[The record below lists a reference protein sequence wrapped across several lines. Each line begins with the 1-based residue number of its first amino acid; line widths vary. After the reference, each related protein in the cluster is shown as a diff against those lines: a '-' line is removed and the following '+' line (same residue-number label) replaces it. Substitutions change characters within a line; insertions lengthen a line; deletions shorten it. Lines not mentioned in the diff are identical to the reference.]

1 MYNVTIT
8 TTGIFNEIRPSL
20 FPLVEGKEG
29 ITFMNALEYS
39 TDDILPFEEGDDITD
54 NGPEIEL
61 EHERIRAFIIA
72 LCAEHGKPY
81 NELRDEFVKALPEFM
96 LDGTY
101 KGEELLSTK
110 RRGSYN
116 VHALYKSE
124 RGRDLLFQR
133 NYGDTNGLFFLSDHM
148 VGYLIESLYGRS
160 GIFGMAAG
168 AQRITTPLRC
178 YTIHQAI
185 NRIDRYYLPELIA
198 VQALDNTYSMDK
210 SNRSE
215 FLLIADA
222 LGAYMVQTMHGQT
235 ESEQLDT
242 LSKDPF
248 FRKICEPVHRFY
260 RNLTNDAIISVYDES
275 NDWADSL
282 LHDYIYN
289 LYDRFSE
296 GLDYWEEKN
305 EGVLGYVRYRILS
318 PLADDLV
325 RELSQEKLR
334 VDLYPS
340 FDKARAYFDFLVPY
354 TSHAKNMLIKIG
366 VKEDD
371 DCQNDMTDDG
381 NTCGGL
387 LSRVESLPHEGVQ
400 LTVLERIYCLLDACY
415 EAIRRYQNYEAL
427 VPIVDTLD
435 ATIGEVDIESPNSW
449 QAEYVQRVSRL
460 SKWYRMLGN
469 AFTGNNIYWNL
480 LQDLITAQEQA
491 PLVHEPYFNNYV
503 CDVSCQDNVFN
514 LECLRYLLLHHDI
527 ETDNRE
533 SYEHRVQA
541 IDHPY
546 FKMPF
551 KAYGQIHDLLDL
563 DTELNS
569 NDIVYFL
576 VLLKAI
582 HRFYLDQ
589 LDQNLW
595 KELIQLWSMYGKR
608 QFQDYYAEWLCAKYM
623 VALAVHMGDREQA
636 ELIKQNLAIT
646 FDEPIHRRN
655 YSSAYQWSPLA
666 FYTMAQIDEALGNL
680 DLAKDNY
687 DKAYVTHAY
696 TQACWAYYKS
706 KCASLWNVNQLSTAE
721 TKSAETVTKPIE
733 LERKP
738 TTTVMKSTTS
748 EIRTTVTEISLV
760 VAEIKPDFEAVIQEN
775 KGKFFTMDEYKEYF
789 NAHMMYLYR

>member
-8 TTGIFNEIRPSL
+8 TTGIFDEIRPSL
-20 FPLVEGKEG
+20 FPPIEGKEG
-29 ITFMNALEYS
+29 ITFINALEYS

-61 EHERIRAFIIA
+61 EHERIRTFVAA
-72 LCAEHGKPY
+72 LCAEHSKPY

-110 RRGSYN
+110 RKGSYN

-133 NYGDTNGLFFLSDHM
+133 NYGDTNGLLYLSDHM

-185 NRIDRYYLPELIA
+185 NRVDKYYLPELIA
-198 VQALDNTYSMDK
+198 VQALDNTYSMDE

-275 NDWADSL
+275 NDWTDSL

-296 GLDYWEEKN
+296 GLDYWEEGN

-334 VDLYPS
+334 IDLYPG

-371 DCQNDMTDDG
+371 DCQNDMTDDE
-381 NTCGGL
+381 NICEGL
-387 LSRVESLPHEGVQ
+387 LPPVDLLSHESAK

-415 EAIRRYQNYEAL
+415 EAVRRYQNYKDLES
-427 VPIVDTLD
+427 IVDTLD
-435 ATIGEVDIESPNSW
+435 AAIGEVDIESSDSW

-460 SKWYRMLGN
+460 SKWYRMLGH
-469 AFTGNNIYWNL
+469 AFTGNNAYRNL
-480 LQDLITAQEQA
+480 LEELITAQEQT
-491 PLVHEPYFNNYV
+491 PLVHEPYFNNYI

-514 LECLRYLLLHHDI
+514 LECLQYLLLHHDI
-527 ETDNRE
+527 ETGNRE
-533 SYEHRVQA
+533 SYEYHVQS

-551 KAYGQIHDLLDL
+551 KAYGQIHNLLDIE
-563 DTELNS
+563 TELNS

-582 HRFYLDQ
+582 HRFYLDR

-595 KELIQLWSMYGKR
+595 QELLRLWSMYGKR
-608 QFQDYYAEWLCAKYM
+608 NFQDYYAECLCAKYM
-623 VALAVHMGDREQA
+623 TVLAMYMGDRAAA
-636 ELIKQNLAIT
+636 ERIKQELYTRFERARHWREPVPSDYSWST
-646 FDEPIHRRN
+646 F
-655 YSSAYQWSPLA
+655 A
-666 FYTMAQIDEALGNL
+666 FYTMAQIDEALGHL
-680 DLAKDNY
+680 DSAQDNY
-687 DKAYVTHAY
+687 DKAYVTYAY
-696 TQACWAYYKS
+696 TQAGWSYYES
-706 KCASLWNVNQLSTAE
+706 KCNSLWNGSKSSTAG
-721 TKSAETVTKPIE
+721 TKPTAASIQ
-733 LERKP
+733 P
-738 TTTVMKSTTS
+738 
-748 EIRTTVTEISLV
+748 V
-760 VAEIKPDFEAVIQEN
+760 VAVTKPDFETVIQEY
-775 KGKFFTMDEYKEYF
+775 KGKFSTIGEYKEF
-789 NAHMMYLYR
+789 FHTHMMYLYM

>member
-8 TTGIFNEIRPSL
+8 TTGIFDEIRPSL
-20 FPLVEGKEG
+20 FPPIEGKEG

-61 EHERIRAFIIA
+61 EHERIRAFVAA

-110 RRGSYN
+110 RKGGYN

-133 NYGDTNGLFFLSDHM
+133 NYGDTNGLLYLSDHM

-168 AQRITTPLRC
+168 AQRITTPLQC

-185 NRIDRYYLPELIA
+185 NRVDKYYLPELIA
-198 VQALDNTYSMDK
+198 VQALDNTYSMDE

-275 NDWADSL
+275 NDWTDSL

-296 GLDYWEEKN
+296 GLDYWEEGN

-318 PLADDLV
+318 PLADDLI

-334 VDLYPS
+334 IDLYPG

-371 DCQNDMTDDG
+371 DCQNDMTDDE
-381 NTCGGL
+381 NICEGL
-387 LSRVESLPHEGVQ
+387 LPPVDLLSHERTQ

-415 EAIRRYQNYEAL
+415 EAVRRYQNYESL
-427 VPIVDTLD
+427 VSIVDTLD
-435 ATIGEVDIESPNSW
+435 AAIGEVDVESLDSW

-460 SKWYRMLGN
+460 SKWYCMLGH
-469 AFTGNNIYWNL
+469 AFTGNDTYRNL
-480 LQDLITAQEQA
+480 LEELIAAQEQT
-491 PLVHEPYFNNYV
+491 PLVHEPYFNNYI

-514 LECLRYLLLHHDI
+514 LECLQYLLLHHDI
-527 ETDNRE
+527 ETGNRE
-533 SYEHRVQA
+533 SYEHHVQS

-546 FKMPF
+546 FKVPF
-551 KAYGQIHDLLDL
+551 EAYGQIHNLLDIE
-563 DTELNS
+563 TELNS

-582 HRFYLDQ
+582 HRFYLKQ

-595 KELIQLWSMYGKR
+595 KELLQLWSMYGKR
-608 QFQDYYAEWLCAKYM
+608 NFQDYYAECLCAKYM
-623 VALAVHMGDREQA
+623 TVLAMYMGDRVAA
-636 ELIKQNLAIT
+636 ERIKQELYTSFERARHWHEPVPSDYSWST
-646 FDEPIHRRN
+646 F
-655 YSSAYQWSPLA
+655 A
-666 FYTMAQIDEALGNL
+666 FYTMAKIDEALGHL
-680 DLAKDNY
+680 DSAQDNY
-687 DKAYVTHAY
+687 DKAYVTYAY
-696 TQACWAYYKS
+696 TQAGWSYYES
-706 KCASLWNVNQLSTAE
+706 KCNSLWNGSKSSTAG
-721 TKSAETVTKPIE
+721 TKPTAASIQ
-733 LERKP
+733 P
-738 TTTVMKSTTS
+738 
-748 EIRTTVTEISLV
+748 V
-760 VAEIKPDFEAVIQEN
+760 VAVTKPDFETVIQEN
-775 KGKFFTMDEYKEYF
+775 KGKFSTVDEYKAYF
-789 NAHMMYLYR
+789 DVHMMYLYK

>member
-8 TTGIFNEIRPSL
+8 TTGIFDEIRPSL

-29 ITFMNALEYS
+29 ITFINALEYS

-61 EHERIRAFIIA
+61 EHERIRSFVAA

-81 NELRDEFVKALPEFM
+81 NELRDEFVKALPEFI

-110 RRGSYN
+110 RRGRYN

-133 NYGDTNGLFFLSDHM
+133 NYGDTNGLLFLSDHM

-185 NRIDRYYLPELIA
+185 NRVDRYYLPELIA
-198 VQALDNTYSMDK
+198 VQALDNTYSMDE

-222 LGAYMVQTMHGQT
+222 LGAYMVQAMHGQT

-248 FRKICEPVHRFY
+248 FRKVCEPVHRFY

-275 NDWADSL
+275 NDWTDCL

-296 GLDYWEEKN
+296 GIDYWEEEN
-305 EGVLGYVRYRILS
+305 EGVLGYVRHRILS
-318 PLADDLV
+318 PLADDLI

-334 VDLYPS
+334 VDLYPGL
-340 FDKARAYFDFLVPY
+340 DKSTEYFDFLVPY

-371 DCQNDMTDDG
+371 DYQNDMTDDE
-381 NTCGGL
+381 NICEGL
-387 LSRVESLPHEGVQ
+387 LSHVESLSHKDVQ

-415 EAIRRYQNYEAL
+415 EAVRRYQNYEVL
-427 VPIVDTLD
+427 VSIVDALD
-435 ATIGEVDIESPNSW
+435 AAIGEVDIESPDSW

-460 SKWYRMLGN
+460 SKWYRMLGH
-469 AFTGNNIYWNL
+469 AFTGNNAYRNL
-480 LQDLITAQEQA
+480 LEELIAAQEQT
-491 PLVHEPYFNNYV
+491 PLVHEPYFNNYI

-514 LECLRYLLLHHDI
+514 LECLQYLLLHHDI
-527 ETDNRE
+527 EIGDCE
-533 SYEHRVQA
+533 SFNQRIQS

-551 KAYGQIHDLLDL
+551 KAYGQIHNLLDIE
-563 DTELNS
+563 TKLNS

-576 VLLKAI
+576 VLLKSI

-589 LDQNLW
+589 LDRNLW
-595 KELIQLWSMYGKR
+595 NELLRLWSMYGKR
-608 QFQDYYAEWLCAKYM
+608 NFQDYYAECLCAKYM
-623 VALAVHMGDREQA
+623 AVLAMYMGDRAVA
-636 ELIKQNLAIT
+636 ERIKQDLHTSFERARHWRETVPSDYSWST
-646 FDEPIHRRN
+646 F
-655 YSSAYQWSPLA
+655 A
-666 FYTMAQIDEALGNL
+666 FYMMAQIDEALGHL
-680 DLAKDNY
+680 DSAQEYY
-687 DKAYVTHAY
+687 DKAYVTHTY
-696 TQACWAYYKS
+696 TQACWAYYES
-706 KCASLWNVNQLSTAE
+706 KCNSLWNGTQSSITE
-721 TKSAETVTKPIE
+721 TKLTAASSQPVVVVTKPN
-733 LERKP
+733 
-738 TTTVMKSTTS
+738 
-748 EIRTTVTEISLV
+748 
-760 VAEIKPDFEAVIQEN
+760 FESVIQEN
-775 KGKFFTMDEYKEYF
+775 KGAFSTIGEYKEF
-789 NAHMMYLYR
+789 FHTHMIYLYM

>member
-8 TTGIFNEIRPSL
+8 TTGIFDEIRPSL
-20 FPLVEGKEG
+20 FPPIEGKEG

-61 EHERIRAFIIA
+61 EHERIRAFVAA

-96 LDGTY
+96 LEGTY

-110 RRGSYN
+110 RKGGYN

-133 NYGDTNGLFFLSDHM
+133 NYGDTNGLLYLSDHM

-168 AQRITTPLRC
+168 AQRIITPLRC

-185 NRIDRYYLPELIA
+185 NRVDKYYLPELIA
-198 VQALDNTYSMDK
+198 VQALDNTYSMDE

-275 NDWADSL
+275 NDWTDSL

-296 GLDYWEEKN
+296 GLDYWEEGN

-334 VDLYPS
+334 IDLYPG

-371 DCQNDMTDDG
+371 DCQNDMTDDE
-381 NTCGGL
+381 NICEGL
-387 LSRVESLPHEGVQ
+387 LPPVDLLSHESAK

-415 EAIRRYQNYEAL
+415 EAVRRYQNYKDLES
-427 VPIVDTLD
+427 IVDTLD
-435 ATIGEVDIESPNSW
+435 AAIGEVDIESSDSW

-460 SKWYRMLGN
+460 SKWYRMLGH
-469 AFTGNNIYWNL
+469 AFTGNNAYRNL
-480 LQDLITAQEQA
+480 LEELITAQEQT
-491 PLVHEPYFNNYV
+491 PLVHEPYFNNYI

-514 LECLRYLLLHHDI
+514 LECLQYLLLHHDI
-527 ETDNRE
+527 ETGNCE
-533 SYEHRVQA
+533 SYEYYVQS
-541 IDHPY
+541 INHPY

-551 KAYGQIHDLLDL
+551 KAYGQIHNLLDIE
-563 DTELNS
+563 TELNS

-589 LDQNLW
+589 LDHNLW
-595 KELIQLWSMYGKR
+595 QELLRLWSMYGKR
-608 QFQDYYAEWLCAKYM
+608 NFQDYYAECLCAKYM
-623 VALAVHMGDREQA
+623 TVLAMYMGDRAAA
-636 ELIKQNLAIT
+636 ERIKQELYTRFERTSHWREPVPSEYSWST
-646 FDEPIHRRN
+646 F
-655 YSSAYQWSPLA
+655 A

-680 DLAKDNY
+680 DSAQDNY

-696 TQACWAYYKS
+696 TQAGWSYYES
-706 KCASLWNVNQLSTAE
+706 KCNSLWNGSKSSTAG
-721 TKSAETVTKPIE
+721 TKPTAASIQ
-733 LERKP
+733 P
-738 TTTVMKSTTS
+738 
-748 EIRTTVTEISLV
+748 V
-760 VAEIKPDFEAVIQEN
+760 VAVTKPDFETVIQEN
-775 KGKFFTMDEYKEYF
+775 KGKFSTIGEYKEF
-789 NAHMMYLYR
+789 FHTHMIYLYM

>member
-8 TTGIFNEIRPSL
+8 TTGIFDEIRPSL
-20 FPLVEGKEG
+20 FPPIEGKEG

-61 EHERIRAFIIA
+61 EHERIRAFVAA

-110 RRGSYN
+110 RKGGYN

-133 NYGDTNGLFFLSDHM
+133 NYGDTNGLLYLSDHM

-185 NRIDRYYLPELIA
+185 NRVDKYYLPELIA
-198 VQALDNTYSMDK
+198 VQALDNTYSMDE

-235 ESEQLDT
+235 ESEQLNT

-275 NDWADSL
+275 NDWTDSL

-296 GLDYWEEKN
+296 GLDYWEEGN

-318 PLADDLV
+318 PLADDLI

-334 VDLYPS
+334 IDLYPG

-371 DCQNDMTDDG
+371 DCQNDMTDDE
-381 NTCGGL
+381 NICEGL
-387 LSRVESLPHEGVQ
+387 LPSVDLLSHESAQ
-400 LTVLERIYCLLDACY
+400 LTVLERIYFLLDACY
-415 EAIRRYQNYEAL
+415 EAVRRYQNYKAL
-427 VPIVDTLD
+427 ESIVDTLD
-435 ATIGEVDIESPNSW
+435 AAIGEVDIESSDSW

-460 SKWYRMLGN
+460 SKWYRMLGH
-469 AFTGNNIYWNL
+469 AFTGNNAYRNL
-480 LQDLITAQEQA
+480 LEELITAQEQT
-491 PLVHEPYFNNYV
+491 PLVHEPYFNNYI

-527 ETDNRE
+527 ETGNRE
-533 SYEHRVQA
+533 SYEYHVQS

-551 KAYGQIHDLLDL
+551 KAYGQIHNLLDIE
-563 DTELNS
+563 TELNS

-582 HRFYLDQ
+582 HRFYLDR
-589 LDQNLW
+589 LDHNLW
-595 KELIQLWSMYGKR
+595 QELLRLWSMYGKR
-608 QFQDYYAEWLCAKYM
+608 NFQDYYAECLCAKYM
-623 VALAVHMGDREQA
+623 TVLAMYMGDRAAA
-636 ELIKQNLAIT
+636 ERIKQELYTSFERARHWREPVPSDYSWST
-646 FDEPIHRRN
+646 F
-655 YSSAYQWSPLA
+655 A
-666 FYTMAQIDEALGNL
+666 FYTMAQIDETLGHL
-680 DLAKDNY
+680 DSAQDNY
-687 DKAYVTHAY
+687 DKAYVIYAY
-696 TQACWAYYKS
+696 TQAAWSYYES
-706 KCASLWNVNQLSTAE
+706 KCNSLWNGSKSSTAG
-721 TKSAETVTKPIE
+721 TKPTAASIQ
-733 LERKP
+733 P
-738 TTTVMKSTTS
+738 
-748 EIRTTVTEISLV
+748 V
-760 VAEIKPDFEAVIQEN
+760 VAVTKPDFEAVIQEN
-775 KGKFFTMDEYKEYF
+775 KGKFSTIGEYKEF
-789 NAHMMYLYR
+789 FHTHMMYLYM

>member
-1 MYNVTIT
+1 
-8 TTGIFNEIRPSL
+8 
-20 FPLVEGKEG
+20 
-29 ITFMNALEYS
+29 
-39 TDDILPFEEGDDITD
+39 
-54 NGPEIEL
+54 
-61 EHERIRAFIIA
+61 
-72 LCAEHGKPY
+72 
-81 NELRDEFVKALPEFM
+81 
-96 LDGTY
+96 
-101 KGEELLSTK
+101 
-110 RRGSYN
+110 
-116 VHALYKSE
+116 
-124 RGRDLLFQR
+124 
-133 NYGDTNGLFFLSDHM
+133 M

-533 SYEHRVQA
+533 SYEHRIQA

-595 KELIQLWSMYGKR
+595 KELIQLWSMYVNEISKTIMQNAYVLSIWLCSLYIWGIEKR
-608 QFQDYYAEWLCAKYM
+608 Q
-623 VALAVHMGDREQA
+623 H
-636 ELIKQNLAIT
+636 T
-646 FDEPIHRRN
+646 
-655 YSSAYQWSPLA
+655 SSR
-666 FYTMAQIDEALGNL
+666 I
-680 DLAKDNY
+680 
-687 DKAYVTHAY
+687 Y
-696 TQACWAYYKS
+696 TQALRGQDIGMSPHQVIMDGLPLHSIRWLKS
-706 KCASLWNVNQLSTAE
+706 
-721 TKSAETVTKPIE
+721 TKP
-733 LERKP
+733 
-738 TTTVMKSTTS
+738 
-748 EIRTTVTEISLV
+748 LV
-760 VAEIKPDFEAVIQEN
+760 I
-775 KGKFFTMDEYKEYF
+775 
-789 NAHMMYLYR
+789 

>member
-8 TTGIFNEIRPSL
+8 TTGIFDEIRPSL

-29 ITFMNALEYS
+29 ITFINALEYS

-54 NGPEIEL
+54 NGSEIEL
-61 EHERIRAFIIA
+61 EHERIRSFVAA

-133 NYGDTNGLFFLSDHM
+133 NYADTNGLLYLSDHM

-185 NRIDRYYLPELIA
+185 NRVDRYYLPELIA
-198 VQALDNTYSMDK
+198 VQALDNTYSMDE

-222 LGAYMVQTMHGQT
+222 LGAYMVQAMHGQT

-248 FRKICEPVHRFY
+248 FRKVCEPVHRFY

-275 NDWADSL
+275 NDWTDSL

-296 GLDYWEEKN
+296 GIDYWEEGN
-305 EGVLGYVRYRILS
+305 EGVLGYVRHRILS
-318 PLADDLV
+318 PLADDLI

-334 VDLYPS
+334 VDLYPG

-371 DCQNDMTDDG
+371 DCQNDMTDDE
-381 NTCGGL
+381 NICEGL
-387 LSRVESLPHEGVQ
+387 LSPVDLLSHESAK

-415 EAIRRYQNYEAL
+415 EAVRRYQNYEVL
-427 VPIVDTLD
+427 VSIVDALD
-435 ATIGEVDIESPNSW
+435 AAIGEVDIESPDSW

-460 SKWYRMLGN
+460 SKWYRMLGH
-469 AFTGNNIYWNL
+469 AFTGNNVYRNL
-480 LQDLITAQEQA
+480 LEELIAAQEQT
-491 PLVHEPYFNNYV
+491 PLVHEPYFNNYI

-514 LECLRYLLLHHDI
+514 LECLQYLLLHHDI
-527 ETDNRE
+527 EIGDCE
-533 SYEHRVQA
+533 SFDQHIQS

-551 KAYGQIHDLLDL
+551 KAYGQIHNLLDIE
-563 DTELNS
+563 TKLNS
-569 NDIVYFL
+569 NDIIYFL
-576 VLLKAI
+576 VLLKSI

-589 LDQNLW
+589 LDRNLW
-595 KELIQLWSMYGKR
+595 NELLRLWSMYGKR
-608 QFQDYYAEWLCAKYM
+608 NFQDYYAECLCAKYM
-623 VALAVHMGDREQA
+623 AVLAMYMGDREVA
-636 ELIKQNLAIT
+636 ERIKQDLHTSFERARHWREPVPSDYSWST
-646 FDEPIHRRN
+646 F
-655 YSSAYQWSPLA
+655 A
-666 FYTMAQIDEALGNL
+666 FYTMAQIDEALGHL
-680 DLAKDNY
+680 DSAQEYY
-687 DKAYVTHAY
+687 DKAYVTQAY
-696 TQACWAYYKS
+696 TQACWAYYES
-706 KCASLWNVNQLSTAE
+706 KCNSLWNGTQSSITE
-721 TKSAETVTKPIE
+721 TKLTATNIQHIVAVT
-733 LERKP
+733 
-738 TTTVMKSTTS
+738 
-748 EIRTTVTEISLV
+748 
-760 VAEIKPDFEAVIQEN
+760 KPDFESIIKEN
-775 KGKFFTMDEYKEYF
+775 KGAFSSIGDYKEF
-789 NAHMMYLYR
+789 FHTHMICLYM

>member
-101 KGEELLSTK
+101 KGEELLSAK
-110 RRGSYN
+110 RRGRYN
-116 VHALYKSE
+116 VHALYKSA

-133 NYGDTNGLFFLSDHM
+133 NYGNTNGMLYLSDHM

-185 NRIDRYYLPELIA
+185 NRVDRYYLPELIA
-198 VQALDNTYSMDK
+198 VQALDNTYSMDE

-222 LGAYMVQTMHGQT
+222 LGAYMVQTMYGQT

-275 NDWADSL
+275 NDWIDIL

-334 VDLYPS
+334 VDLYPGL
-340 FDKARAYFDFLVPY
+340 DKARAYFNFLVPY

-435 ATIGEVDIESPNSW
+435 ATIGEVDIESPDSW
-449 QAEYVQRVSRL
+449 QAEYVQRVS
-460 SKWYRMLGN
+460 
-469 AFTGNNIYWNL
+469 
-480 LQDLITAQEQA
+480 
-491 PLVHEPYFNNYV
+491 
-503 CDVSCQDNVFN
+503 
-514 LECLRYLLLHHDI
+514 
-527 ETDNRE
+527 
-533 SYEHRVQA
+533 
-541 IDHPY
+541 
-546 FKMPF
+546 
-551 KAYGQIHDLLDL
+551 
-563 DTELNS
+563 
-569 NDIVYFL
+569 
-576 VLLKAI
+576 
-582 HRFYLDQ
+582 
-589 LDQNLW
+589 
-595 KELIQLWSMYGKR
+595 
-608 QFQDYYAEWLCAKYM
+608 
-623 VALAVHMGDREQA
+623 
-636 ELIKQNLAIT
+636 
-646 FDEPIHRRN
+646 
-655 YSSAYQWSPLA
+655 
-666 FYTMAQIDEALGNL
+666 
-680 DLAKDNY
+680 
-687 DKAYVTHAY
+687 
-696 TQACWAYYKS
+696 
-706 KCASLWNVNQLSTAE
+706 
-721 TKSAETVTKPIE
+721 
-733 LERKP
+733 
-738 TTTVMKSTTS
+738 
-748 EIRTTVTEISLV
+748 
-760 VAEIKPDFEAVIQEN
+760 
-775 KGKFFTMDEYKEYF
+775 
-789 NAHMMYLYR
+789 

>member
-61 EHERIRAFIIA
+61 EHERIRSFVAA

-110 RRGSYN
+110 RRGGYN

-133 NYGDTNGLFFLSDHM
+133 NYGDTNGLLYLSDHM

-185 NRIDRYYLPELIA
+185 NRVDRYYLPELIA
-198 VQALDNTYSMDK
+198 VQALDNTYSMDE

-296 GLDYWEEKN
+296 GLDYWEEGN

-318 PLADDLV
+318 PLADDLI

-334 VDLYPS
+334 IDLYPG

-354 TSHAKNMLIKIG
+354 TNHAKNMLIKIG

-371 DCQNDMTDDG
+371 DYQNDMTDDG
-381 NTCGGL
+381 NTCEGL
-387 LSRVESLPHEGVQ
+387 FSHVESLSHKGTQ
-400 LTVLERIYCLLDACY
+400 LTALERIYCLLDACY
-415 EAIRRYQNYEAL
+415 EAVRRYQNYKAL
-427 VPIVDTLD
+427 ESIVDTLD
-435 ATIGEVDIESPNSW
+435 ATIGEVDIESPDSW

-469 AFTGNNIYWNL
+469 AFTGNNTYWNL

-491 PLVHEPYFNNYV
+491 PLVHEPYFNNYI

-533 SYEHRVQA
+533 SYEHRVQP

-551 KAYGQIHDLLDL
+551 EAYGQIHDLLDL
-563 DTELNS
+563 ETELNS

-595 KELIQLWSMYGKR
+595 KELLQLWSMYDKR
-608 QFQDYYAEWLCAKYM
+608 NFQDYYAECLCAKYM
-623 VALAVHMGDREQA
+623 TYLAVYIGDREQA
-636 ELIKQNLAIT
+636 EHFKQDLHTSFERARHWHEPVPIDYGWST
-646 FDEPIHRRN
+646 F
-655 YSSAYQWSPLA
+655 A

-680 DLAKDNY
+680 DSAQDNY
-687 DKAYVTHAY
+687 DKAYVTQAY
-696 TQACWAYYKS
+696 TQASWAYNES
-706 KCASLWNVNQLSTAE
+706 KYSSLWNGTQPST
-721 TKSAETVTKPIE
+721 I
-733 LERKP
+733 ERK
-738 TTTVMKSTTS
+738 TVATEMK
-748 EIRTTVTEISLV
+748 LV
-760 VAEIKPDFEAVIQEN
+760 VDVIKPDFETVIQEN
-775 KGKFFTMDEYKEYF
+775 KDKFSTIDEYKEYF
-789 NAHMMYLYR
+789 NTHMIYLYR

>member
-8 TTGIFNEIRPSL
+8 TTGIFDEIRPSL

-29 ITFMNALEYS
+29 ITFINALEYS

-61 EHERIRAFIIA
+61 EHERIRSFVAA

-110 RRGSYN
+110 RRGGYN

-133 NYGDTNGLFFLSDHM
+133 NYRDTNGLLYLSDHM

-185 NRIDRYYLPELIA
+185 NRVDRYYLPELIA
-198 VQALDNTYSMDK
+198 VQALDNTYSMDE
-210 SNRSE
+210 SNWSE

-222 LGAYMVQTMHGQT
+222 LGAYMVQAMHGQT

-248 FRKICEPVHRFY
+248 FRKVCEPVHRFY

-275 NDWADSL
+275 NDWTDCL

-296 GLDYWEEKN
+296 GIDYWEEGN

-334 VDLYPS
+334 IDLYPG

-371 DCQNDMTDDG
+371 DCQNDMTDDE
-381 NTCGGL
+381 NICEGL
-387 LSRVESLPHEGVQ
+387 LPPVDLLSHESAK

-415 EAIRRYQNYEAL
+415 EAVRRYQNYKAL
-427 VPIVDTLD
+427 ESIVDTLD
-435 ATIGEVDIESPNSW
+435 AAIGEVDIESSDSW

-460 SKWYRMLGN
+460 SKWYRMLGH
-469 AFTGNNIYWNL
+469 AFTGNNAYRNL
-480 LQDLITAQEQA
+480 LEELITAQEQT
-491 PLVHEPYFNNYV
+491 PLIHEPYFNNYI

-514 LECLRYLLLHHDI
+514 LECLQYLLLHHDI
-527 ETDNRE
+527 ETGNCE
-533 SYEHRVQA
+533 SYENHVQS

-551 KAYGQIHDLLDL
+551 KAYGQIHNLLDIE
-563 DTELNS
+563 TELNS

-582 HRFYLDQ
+582 HRFYLDR

-595 KELIQLWSMYGKR
+595 QELLRLWSMYGKR
-608 QFQDYYAEWLCAKYM
+608 NFQDYYAECLCAKYM
-623 VALAVHMGDREQA
+623 AVLAMYMGDRAAA
-636 ELIKQNLAIT
+636 ERIKQELYTSFERARHWREPVPSEYSWST
-646 FDEPIHRRN
+646 F
-655 YSSAYQWSPLA
+655 A
-666 FYTMAQIDEALGNL
+666 FYTMAQIDEALGHL
-680 DLAKDNY
+680 DSAQDNY

-696 TQACWAYYKS
+696 TQAAWSYYES
-706 KCASLWNVNQLSTAE
+706 KCNRLWNGTQSSMTE
-721 TKSAETVTKPIE
+721 TKLTAASSQPAVAVT
-733 LERKP
+733 
-738 TTTVMKSTTS
+738 
-748 EIRTTVTEISLV
+748 
-760 VAEIKPDFEAVIQEN
+760 KPDFETVIKEN
-775 KGKFFTMDEYKEYF
+775 KGKFSTIGEYKEF
-789 NAHMMYLYR
+789 FHTHMIYLYM

>member
-8 TTGIFNEIRPSL
+8 TTGIFDEIRPSL
-20 FPLVEGKEG
+20 FPPMEGKEG
-29 ITFMNALEYS
+29 ITFINALEYS

-61 EHERIRAFIIA
+61 EHERIRAFVAA

-96 LDGTY
+96 LEGTY
-101 KGEELLSTK
+101 KGEDLLSTK
-110 RRGSYN
+110 RKGSYN

-133 NYGDTNGLFFLSDHM
+133 NYGDTNGLLYLSDHM

-185 NRIDRYYLPELIA
+185 NRVDRYYLPELIA
-198 VQALDNTYSMDK
+198 VQALDNTYTMDE

-275 NDWADSL
+275 NDWTDSL

-296 GLDYWEEKN
+296 ELDYWEEGN

-318 PLADDLV
+318 PLADDLI

-334 VDLYPS
+334 IDLYPG

-354 TSHAKNMLIKIG
+354 TSYAKNMLIKIG

-371 DCQNDMTDDG
+371 DCQNDMIDDE
-381 NTCGGL
+381 NICEGL
-387 LSRVESLPHEGVQ
+387 LPPADLLSHESAQ

-415 EAIRRYQNYEAL
+415 EAVRRYQNYESL
-427 VPIVDTLD
+427 VSIVDTLD
-435 ATIGEVDIESPNSW
+435 AAIGEVDVESPDSW

-460 SKWYRMLGN
+460 SKWYRMLGH
-469 AFTGNNIYWNL
+469 AFTGNDTYQNL
-480 LQDLITAQEQA
+480 LQDLITAQEQT
-491 PLVHEPYFNNYV
+491 PLVHEPYFNNYI

-514 LECLRYLLLHHDI
+514 LECLQYLLLHHDI
-527 ETDNRE
+527 ETGNRK
-533 SYEHRVQA
+533 SYEHHVQS

-551 KAYGQIHDLLDL
+551 KSYGQIHNLLDIE
-563 DTELNS
+563 TELNS

-582 HRFYLDQ
+582 HRFYLDR

-595 KELIQLWSMYGKR
+595 QELLRLWSMYGKR
-608 QFQDYYAEWLCAKYM
+608 NFQDYYAECLCAKYM
-623 VALAVHMGDREQA
+623 TVLAMYMGDRAAA
-636 ELIKQNLAIT
+636 ERIKQELYTSFERARHWREPVPSDYSWST
-646 FDEPIHRRN
+646 F
-655 YSSAYQWSPLA
+655 A
-666 FYTMAQIDEALGNL
+666 FYTMAQIDEALGHL
-680 DLAKDNY
+680 DSAQDNY

-696 TQACWAYYKS
+696 TQAGWSYYES
-706 KCASLWNVNQLSTAE
+706 KCNSLWNGSKSSTAG
-721 TKSAETVTKPIE
+721 TKPTAASIQ
-733 LERKP
+733 P
-738 TTTVMKSTTS
+738 
-748 EIRTTVTEISLV
+748 V
-760 VAEIKPDFEAVIQEN
+760 VAVTKPDFEAVIQEY
-775 KGKFFTMDEYKEYF
+775 KGKFSTIGEYKEF
-789 NAHMMYLYR
+789 FHTHMIYLYM

>member
-8 TTGIFNEIRPSL
+8 TTGIFDEIRPSL

-29 ITFMNALEYS
+29 ITFINALEYS

-61 EHERIRAFIIA
+61 EHERIRSFVSA

-133 NYGDTNGLFFLSDHM
+133 IYRDTNGLLYLSDHM

-185 NRIDRYYLPELIA
+185 NRVDRYYLPELIA
-198 VQALDNTYSMDK
+198 VQALDNTYSMDE

-222 LGAYMVQTMHGQT
+222 LGAYMVQAMHGQT

-248 FRKICEPVHRFY
+248 FRKVCEPVHRFY

-275 NDWADSL
+275 NDWTDSL

-296 GLDYWEEKN
+296 GIDYWEEGN
-305 EGVLGYVRYRILS
+305 EGVLGYVRHRILS

-334 VDLYPS
+334 IDLYPG
-340 FDKARAYFDFLVPY
+340 FDKARAYFDFLV
-354 TSHAKNMLIKIG
+354 
-366 VKEDD
+366 
-371 DCQNDMTDDG
+371 
-381 NTCGGL
+381 
-387 LSRVESLPHEGVQ
+387 
-400 LTVLERIYCLLDACY
+400 
-415 EAIRRYQNYEAL
+415 
-427 VPIVDTLD
+427 
-435 ATIGEVDIESPNSW
+435 
-449 QAEYVQRVSRL
+449 
-460 SKWYRMLGN
+460 
-469 AFTGNNIYWNL
+469 
-480 LQDLITAQEQA
+480 
-491 PLVHEPYFNNYV
+491 
-503 CDVSCQDNVFN
+503 
-514 LECLRYLLLHHDI
+514 
-527 ETDNRE
+527 
-533 SYEHRVQA
+533 
-541 IDHPY
+541 
-546 FKMPF
+546 
-551 KAYGQIHDLLDL
+551 
-563 DTELNS
+563 
-569 NDIVYFL
+569 
-576 VLLKAI
+576 LLKSI

-589 LDQNLW
+589 LDRNLW
-595 KELIQLWSMYGKR
+595 NELLRLWSMYGKR
-608 QFQDYYAEWLCAKYM
+608 NFQDYYAECLCAKYM
-623 VALAVHMGDREQA
+623 AVLAMYMGDRAVA
-636 ELIKQNLAIT
+636 ERIKQDLHISFERASHWRELVPSDYSWST
-646 FDEPIHRRN
+646 F
-655 YSSAYQWSPLA
+655 A
-666 FYTMAQIDEALGNL
+666 FYTMAQIDEALGHL
-680 DLAKDNY
+680 DSAQEYY

-696 TQACWAYYKS
+696 TQACWAYYES
-706 KCASLWNVNQLSTAE
+706 KCNSLWNGTQSSITE
-721 TKSAETVTKPIE
+721 TKLTAASSQPIVAVT
-733 LERKP
+733 
-738 TTTVMKSTTS
+738 
-748 EIRTTVTEISLV
+748 
-760 VAEIKPDFEAVIQEN
+760 KPDFESVIQEN
-775 KGKFFTMDEYKEYF
+775 KGIFSTIDEYKAYF
-789 NAHMMYLYR
+789 DVHMMYLYK

>member
-8 TTGIFNEIRPSL
+8 TTGIFDEIRPSL

-29 ITFMNALEYS
+29 ITFINALEYS

-61 EHERIRAFIIA
+61 EHERIRSFVAA

-110 RRGSYN
+110 RRGGYN

-133 NYGDTNGLFFLSDHM
+133 NYRDTNGLLYLSDHM

-168 AQRITTPLRC
+168 AQRITTPLQC

-185 NRIDRYYLPELIA
+185 NRVDRYYLPELIA
-198 VQALDNTYSMDK
+198 VQALDNTYSMDE

-215 FLLIADA
+215 FLLIADV
-222 LGAYMVQTMHGQT
+222 LGAYMVQAMHGQT

-248 FRKICEPVHRFY
+248 FRKVCEPVHRFY

-275 NDWADSL
+275 NDWTDSL

-296 GLDYWEEKN
+296 GIDYWEEGN
-305 EGVLGYVRYRILS
+305 EGVLGYVRHRILS

-334 VDLYPS
+334 VDLYPG

-354 TSHAKNMLIKIG
+354 TSHAKKMLIHIG

-371 DCQNDMTDDG
+371 DCLDDITNAENIG
-381 NTCGGL
+381 VDL
-387 LSRVESLPHEGVQ
+387 LPHVESLSHKGAQ
-400 LTVLERIYCLLDACY
+400 LTVLERIYCLLDGCY
-415 EAIRRYQNYEAL
+415 EAVRRYQNYEVL
-427 VPIVDTLD
+427 VSIVDALD
-435 ATIGEVDIESPNSW
+435 AAIGEVDIESPDSW

-460 SKWYRMLGN
+460 SKWYRMLGH
-469 AFTGNNIYWNL
+469 AFTGNNVYRNL
-480 LQDLITAQEQA
+480 LEELIAAQKQT
-491 PLVHEPYFNNYV
+491 PLVHEPYFNNYI

-514 LECLRYLLLHHDI
+514 LECLQYLLLHHDI
-527 ETDNRE
+527 EIGDCE
-533 SYEHRVQA
+533 SFGQHIQS

-546 FKMPF
+546 FKIPF
-551 KAYGQIHDLLDL
+551 KAYGQIHNLLDIE
-563 DTELNS
+563 TKLNS

-576 VLLKAI
+576 VLLKSI

-589 LDQNLW
+589 LDRNLW
-595 KELIQLWSMYGKR
+595 NELLRLWSMYGKR
-608 QFQDYYAEWLCAKYM
+608 NFQDYYAECLCAKYM
-623 VALAVHMGDREQA
+623 AVLAMYMGDRAVA
-636 ELIKQNLAIT
+636 ERIKQDLHTSFERARHWREPVPSDYSWST
-646 FDEPIHRRN
+646 F
-655 YSSAYQWSPLA
+655 A
-666 FYTMAQIDEALGNL
+666 FYTMAQIDEALGQL
-680 DLAKDNY
+680 DSAQEYY

-696 TQACWAYYKS
+696 TQACWAYYES
-706 KCASLWNVNQLSTAE
+706 KCNSLWNGTQSSITE
-721 TKSAETVTKPIE
+721 TKLTATNIQHIVAVTKPNFESI
-733 LERKP
+733 
-738 TTTVMKSTTS
+738 
-748 EIRTTVTEISLV
+748 
-760 VAEIKPDFEAVIQEN
+760 IKEN
-775 KGKFFTMDEYKEYF
+775 KGAFSSIGDYKEF
-789 NAHMMYLYR
+789 FHTHMICLYM

>member
-1 MYNVTIT
+1 M
-8 TTGIFNEIRPSL
+8 
-20 FPLVEGKEG
+20 
-29 ITFMNALEYS
+29 
-39 TDDILPFEEGDDITD
+39 
-54 NGPEIEL
+54 
-61 EHERIRAFIIA
+61 
-72 LCAEHGKPY
+72 
-81 NELRDEFVKALPEFM
+81 DE
-96 LDGTY
+96 
-101 KGEELLSTK
+101 
-110 RRGSYN
+110 
-116 VHALYKSE
+116 
-124 RGRDLLFQR
+124 
-133 NYGDTNGLFFLSDHM
+133 
-148 VGYLIESLYGRS
+148 
-160 GIFGMAAG
+160 
-168 AQRITTPLRC
+168 
-178 YTIHQAI
+178 
-185 NRIDRYYLPELIA
+185 
-198 VQALDNTYSMDK
+198 

-222 LGAYMVQTMHGQT
+222 LGAYMVQAMHGQT

-248 FRKICEPVHRFY
+248 FRKVCEPVHRFY

-275 NDWADSL
+275 NDWTDSL

-289 LYDRFSE
+289 LYNRFSE

-371 DCQNDMTDDG
+371 DCQNDMTDDR

-435 ATIGEVDIESPNSW
+435 ATIGEIDIESPDSC

-469 AFTGNNIYWNL
+469 AFTGNNTYSNL

-491 PLVHEPYFNNYV
+491 PLVHEPYFNNYI

-608 QFQDYYAEWLCAKYM
+608 NFQDYYAECLCAKYM
-623 VALAVHMGDREQA
+623 AVLAMYMGDREVA
-636 ELIKQNLAIT
+636 ERIKQDLHTSFERARHWREPVPSDYSWST
-646 FDEPIHRRN
+646 F
-655 YSSAYQWSPLA
+655 A
-666 FYTMAQIDEALGNL
+666 FYTMAQIDEALGHL
-680 DLAKDNY
+680 DSAQEYY

-696 TQACWAYYKS
+696 TQACWAYYES
-706 KCASLWNVNQLSTAE
+706 KCNSLWNGTQSSITE
-721 TKSAETVTKPIE
+721 TKLTATSSQLVVVVTKPAFESVIKE
-733 LERKP
+733 TKGAF
-738 TTTVMKSTTS
+738 ST
-748 EIRTTVTEISLV
+748 I
-760 VAEIKPDFEAVIQEN
+760 
-775 KGKFFTMDEYKEYF
+775 GEYKEF
-789 NAHMMYLYR
+789 FHTHMIYLYM

>member
-8 TTGIFNEIRPSL
+8 TTGIFDEIRPSL

-29 ITFMNALEYS
+29 ITFINALEYS

-54 NGPEIEL
+54 NGPEVEL
-61 EHERIRAFIIA
+61 EHERIRSFVAA

-110 RRGSYN
+110 RSGSYN

-133 NYGDTNGLFFLSDHM
+133 NYGDTNGLLFLSDHM

-160 GIFGMAAG
+160 GIFGMSAG

-185 NRIDRYYLPELIA
+185 NRVDRYYLPELIA
-198 VQALDNTYSMDK
+198 VQALDNTYSMDE

-222 LGAYMVQTMHGQT
+222 LGAYMVQAMHGQT

-248 FRKICEPVHRFY
+248 FRKVCEPVHRFY

-275 NDWADSL
+275 NDWTDSL

-296 GLDYWEEKN
+296 GLDYWEEEN
-305 EGVLGYVRYRILS
+305 EGVLGYVRHRILS
-318 PLADDLV
+318 PLADDLI

-334 VDLYPS
+334 VDLYPG

-371 DCQNDMTDDG
+371 HYQNDMTDDE
-381 NTCGGL
+381 NICEGL
-387 LSRVESLPHEGVQ
+387 LSHKGAQ
-400 LTVLERIYCLLDACY
+400 LTVLERIYCLLDGCY
-415 EAIRRYQNYEAL
+415 EAVRRYQNYEVL
-427 VPIVDTLD
+427 VSIVDALD
-435 ATIGEVDIESPNSW
+435 AAIGEVDIESPDSW
-449 QAEYVQRVSRL
+449 QTEYVQRVSRL
-460 SKWYRMLGN
+460 SKWYRMLGH
-469 AFTGNNIYWNL
+469 AFTGNNDYRNL
-480 LQDLITAQEQA
+480 LEELIAAQKQT
-491 PLVHEPYFNNYV
+491 PLVHEPYFNNYI

-533 SYEHRVQA
+533 SYEHHVQS

-551 KAYGQIHDLLDL
+551 KAYGQIHNLLDIE
-563 DTELNS
+563 TKLNS

-576 VLLKAI
+576 VLLISI
-582 HRFYLDQ
+582 HRFYLEQ
-589 LDQNLW
+589 LDRNLW
-595 KELIQLWSMYGKR
+595 NELLRLWSMYGKR
-608 QFQDYYAEWLCAKYM
+608 NFQDYYAECLCAKYM
-623 VALAVHMGDREQA
+623 AVLAMYMGDREVA
-636 ELIKQNLAIT
+636 ERIKQDLHSSFDRARHWREPVPSDYSWST
-646 FDEPIHRRN
+646 F
-655 YSSAYQWSPLA
+655 AY
-666 FYTMAQIDEALGNL
+666 YTMAQIDETLGHL
-680 DLAKDNY
+680 DSAQEHY
-687 DKAYVTHAY
+687 DKAYVTQAY
-696 TQACWAYYKS
+696 TQACWAYYES
-706 KCASLWNVNQLSTAE
+706 KCNSLWNGTQSSITE
-721 TKSAETVTKPIE
+721 TKLAAASSQPIVAVTKPNFESVIKE
-733 LERKP
+733 TKGAF
-738 TTTVMKSTTS
+738 ST
-748 EIRTTVTEISLV
+748 I
-760 VAEIKPDFEAVIQEN
+760 
-775 KGKFFTMDEYKEYF
+775 GEYKEF
-789 NAHMMYLYR
+789 FHTHMICLYM

>member
-8 TTGIFNEIRPSL
+8 TTGIFDEIRPSL

-29 ITFMNALEYS
+29 ITFINALEYS

-61 EHERIRAFIIA
+61 EHERIRSFVAA

-110 RRGSYN
+110 RRGGYN

-133 NYGDTNGLFFLSDHM
+133 NYGDTNGLLYLSDHM

-168 AQRITTPLRC
+168 AQRITTPLQC

-185 NRIDRYYLPELIA
+185 NRVDKYYLPELIA
-198 VQALDNTYSMDK
+198 VQALDNTYSMDE

-275 NDWADSL
+275 NDWNDSL

-296 GLDYWEEKN
+296 GLDYWEEEN

-325 RELSQEKLR
+325 RELSQEKLHI
-334 VDLYPS
+334 DLYPG

-371 DCQNDMTDDG
+371 DCQNDMTDDV
-381 NTCGGL
+381 NICEGL
-387 LSRVESLPHEGVQ
+387 LPPVDLLSHESAK

-415 EAIRRYQNYEAL
+415 EAVRRYQNYESL
-427 VPIVDTLD
+427 VSIVDTLD
-435 ATIGEVDIESPNSW
+435 ATIVEVDIESSDSW

-460 SKWYRMLGN
+460 SKWYRMLGH
-469 AFTGNNIYWNL
+469 AFTGNNAYRNL
-480 LQDLITAQEQA
+480 LEELITAQEQT
-491 PLVHEPYFNNYV
+491 PLVHEPYFNNYI

-514 LECLRYLLLHHDI
+514 LECLQYLLLHHDI
-527 ETDNRE
+527 ETGNCE
-533 SYEHRVQA
+533 SYEYHVQS

-551 KAYGQIHDLLDL
+551 KAYGQIHNLLDIE
-563 DTELNS
+563 TKLNS

-576 VLLKAI
+576 VLLKSI

-589 LDQNLW
+589 LDRNLW
-595 KELIQLWSMYGKR
+595 NELLRLWSMYGKR
-608 QFQDYYAEWLCAKYM
+608 NFQDYYAECLCAKYM
-623 VALAVHMGDREQA
+623 AVLAMYMGDRAVA
-636 ELIKQNLAIT
+636 ERIKQDLHTSFERARHWREPVPSDYSWST
-646 FDEPIHRRN
+646 F
-655 YSSAYQWSPLA
+655 A
-666 FYTMAQIDEALGNL
+666 FYTMAQIDEALGHL
-680 DLAKDNY
+680 DSAQEYY
-687 DKAYVTHAY
+687 DKAYVTQAY
-696 TQACWAYYKS
+696 TQACWAYYES
-706 KCASLWNVNQLSTAE
+706 KCNSLWNGTKSSITE
-721 TKSAETVTKPIE
+721 TKLTAASSQPVVVMTKPNFE
-733 LERKP
+733 S
-738 TTTVMKSTTS
+738 V
-748 EIRTTVTEISLV
+748 
-760 VAEIKPDFEAVIQEN
+760 IKEN
-775 KGKFFTMDEYKEYF
+775 KGAFSTIGEYKEF
-789 NAHMMYLYR
+789 FQTHMICLYM